1 MTLER
6 QGTIKRQSPSTV
18 EGILP
23 VMFDYRV
30 ANVGFDIV
38 KTIARN
44 MDVVQLAI
52 INIRKTRIN
61 LLNSVNLFIDCPKRV
76 ASDIKARN
84 EMPSAI
90 GLQHNIGK
98 PICRVAI

>member
-6 QGTIKRQSPSTV
+6 QGTIKRQSPSAV

-23 VMFDYRV
+23 VLFDYRV

-38 KTIARN
+38 KTIAGN

-61 LLNSVNLFIDCPKRV
+61 LLNPVNLSIDCPKRD
-76 ASDIKARN
+76 ALDIKARN

-90 GLQHNIGK
+90 GFQHNMGK
-98 PICRVAI
+98 PICRVAS

>member
-1 MTLER
+1 M
-6 QGTIKRQSPSTV
+6 
-18 EGILP
+18 P
-23 VMFDYRV
+23 VIFDYRV

-38 KTIARN
+38 KTIAGD
-44 MDVVQLAI
+44 MDVVRLAI

-61 LLNSVNLFIDCPKRV
+61 LLNPVNLFIDCPKRV

-90 GLQHNIGK
+90 GFQHSIRK
-98 PICRVAI
+98 SICRVAT